1 MGYLNLL
8 LFLKVV
14 DLVIMFSC
22 CIIKVQKR
30 YAVQVSDTTMMLQGT
45 IAGNPKKS

>member
-8 LFLKVV
+8 LFLKVTE
-14 DLVIMFSC
+14 LVSMFPY

-45 IAGNPKKS
+45 TAGNPKKS